1 MYTNKLDNIVDKY
14 NNLYH
19 KTIRMKLVDVKSSS
33 YIDFEI
39 ENNVKDKITNLKL
52 AAAWEHQ
59 NIKTFL
65 KNVTPHTGQKS
76 RRFLKSW
83 KCCVINIC
91 TKRPSQ
97 KKNIWNVLGKRIVK
111 DKSKRVRS

>member
-1 MYTNKLDNIVDKY
+1 MVLKDKIYKYLTSISNVYTNKLDNIVDKY

-19 KTIRMKLVDVKSSS
+19 KKIRMKLVDVKSSS

-59 NIKTFL
+59 NIKTFFE
-65 KNVTPHTGQKS
+65 KCYTPYWS
-76 RRFLKSW
+76 EE
-83 KCCVINIC
+83 
-91 TKRPSQ
+91 
-97 KKNIWNVLGKRIVK
+97 
-111 DKSKRVRS
+111 